1 MNEKGFCLKQEELTG
16 IQFKILSSANEIITL
31 AARKNIRSKRSE
43 SKLRLKDHCERFP
56 VWSKIEFHE
65 KEVTSV
71 GFMMDS
77 DINDV
82 ITKSAKRNAHS
93 KRNEA
98 KLRLADHCAQFPSWQ
113 PS

>member
-1 MNEKGFCLKQEELTG
+1 MNEKGSYFRQERIG
-16 IQFKILSSANEIITL
+16 IQFRVLSKTNDVITL
-31 AARKNIRSKRSE
+31 SAHKNGRSKRNE
-43 SKLRLKDHCERFP
+43 SKLRLADHCARFP
-56 VWSKIEFHE
+56 DWNKIEFHE